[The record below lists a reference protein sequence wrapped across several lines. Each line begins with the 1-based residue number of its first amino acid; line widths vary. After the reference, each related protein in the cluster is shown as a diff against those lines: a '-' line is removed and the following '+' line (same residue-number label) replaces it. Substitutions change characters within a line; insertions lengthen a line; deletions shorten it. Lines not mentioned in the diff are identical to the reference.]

1 MARINQQLIAEELG
15 ISRATVSRCFTNHP
29 GINPT
34 TRAKVF
40 ALAAQWG
47 YNHTEKREPAVH
59 QRRRKSTT
67 FGVLICVDLP
77 NFERTDYGNPGQEL
91 LNGLSEFARVQ
102 DVRLDLH
109 FVRPDDL
116 KSKSAAYRRILA
128 TGVRLW
134 DGVVL
139 IYPFP
144 QAIVDELRESFPVV
158 SLVEQYGRS
167 ALDCVDVDQHRGIE
181 RVVAR
186 LLEAG
191 HERIGFFTWR
201 YPVEASWALR
211 RFGAFVEMLTARGV
225 TFQSADIV
233 NVSPADQCS
242 LEESYRRVI
251 KQTKAGVTAWI
262 CAADHQAFELIPELA
277 KAGLRVPGDVSLTG
291 FDGLA
296 SPPGQP
302 RLTTVQIPFHEIGLT
317 GGKRL
322 LDLINKRFGTEQHI
336 LLNCDLREGDSV
348 AKPRKRRAK
357 SRR

>member
-1 MARINQQLIAEELG
+1 MPRINQQLIAEELG

-29 GINPT
+29 GINPK

-47 YNHTEKREPAVH
+47 YNHTEKREPAAH
-59 QRRRKSTT
+59 QRRRTSTT

-77 NFERTDYGNPGQEL
+77 NFDRTDYGNPGQEL

-109 FVRPDDL
+109 FVQPDDL
-116 KSKSAAYRRILA
+116 KTKSAAYSRILA
-128 TGVRLW
+128 TGRRLW

-144 QAIVDELRESFPVV
+144 QAIVDELRASFPVV

-181 RVVAR
+181 HMLVR
-186 LLEAG
+186 LLDWG

-211 RFGAFVEMLTARGV
+211 RFGAFVEMMTARGLSIRESD
-225 TFQSADIV
+225 TINV
-233 NVSPADQCS
+233 NPARACS
-242 LEESYRRVI
+242 LEESYARVVR
-251 KQTKAGVTAWI
+251 QTKDGVTAWI
-262 CAADHQAFELIPELA
+262 CAADHQAFDLIPELER
-277 KAGLRVPGDVSLTG
+277 AGLKVPRDVSLTG

-296 SPPGQP
+296 SPSGQP
-302 RLTTVQIPFHEIGLT
+302 ELTTVQIPFHEIGIT

-336 LLNCDLREGDSV
+336 LLNCDLREGASV
-348 AKPRKRRAK
+348 AKPAKRRKARK
-357 SRR
+357 

>member
-1 MARINQQLIAEELG
+1 MPRINQQRIAEELG

-29 GINPT
+29 GINPK

-47 YNHTEKREPAVH
+47 YNHTEKREPAAH

-109 FVRPDDL
+109 FVRPEDL
-116 KSKSAAYRRILA
+116 QSKSPAYSRILA
-128 TGVRLW
+128 TGRRLW

-167 ALDCVDVDQHRGIE
+167 ALDCVDVDQHRGVE

-186 LLEAG
+186 LLELG

-211 RFGAFVEMLTARGV
+211 RFGAFVEVMTARGKRIHR
-225 TFQSADIV
+225 TDLINV
-233 NVSPADQCS
+233 NPAHHCD
-242 LEESYRRVI
+242 LAASYQWLL
-251 KQTKAGVTAWI
+251 KQTKDGVTAWI
-262 CAADHQAFELIPELA
+262 CAADHQAFDLIP
-277 KAGLRVPGDVSLTG
+277 V
-291 FDGLA
+291 
-296 SPPGQP
+296 
-302 RLTTVQIPFHEIGLT
+302 
-317 GGKRL
+317 
-322 LDLINKRFGTEQHI
+322 
-336 LLNCDLREGDSV
+336 
-348 AKPRKRRAK
+348 
-357 SRR
+357 